1 MLPGMRP
8 SASVG
13 LSTLENALCV
23 PVAALGEENGETI
36 LHTNYDMD
44 SVLLVSPVTVTID
57 AVCIPSMFRSWMES
71 QRELPLTICTTIPY
85 PSAPQPRALPCHS
98 DIRLKQVR
106 EHSFTCFL
114 NKIPATLSHVSLS
127 QFAG

>member
-1 MLPGMRP
+1 MSD

-13 LSTLENALCV
+13 LSIVENAFCV
-23 PVAALGEENGETI
+23 SVAALGEDNGVTV
-36 LHTNYDMD
+36 LYTSNDKD
-44 SVLLVSPVTVTID
+44 SVLLGSPVTVTID